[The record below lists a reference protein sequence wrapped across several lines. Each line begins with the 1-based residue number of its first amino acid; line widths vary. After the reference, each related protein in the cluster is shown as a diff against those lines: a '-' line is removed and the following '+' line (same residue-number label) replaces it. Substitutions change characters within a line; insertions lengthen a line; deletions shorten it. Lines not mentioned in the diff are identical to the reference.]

1 MEIVKVDEKGRLV
14 IPKRL
19 REKAKVK
26 EGGYVRMRADEKS
39 IIIEAL
45 EPIADKYL
53 RVFKVDKWPEDL
65 DEFVVEVM
73 RKSRKAT

>member
-1 MEIVKVDEKGRLV
+1 MEIVKVDKKGRLV

-53 RVFKVDKWPEDL
+53 GVFKVDKWPEDL

>member
-1 MEIVKVDEKGRLV
+1 VDKKGRLV